1 MGRERARRG
10 REGGREEE
18 RKEEE
23 RKGAKMTAIHRTE
36 YQRKE
41 TCIKRAFHRSSEV
54 PFQQS
59 EYQHRHVKKLRCGN
73 NARKK

>member
-1 MGRERARRG
+1 MSGESYGIHRARLVPELRV
-10 REGGREEE
+10 
-18 RKEEE
+18 
-23 RKGAKMTAIHRTE
+23 KGAKMTAIHRTE

-41 TCIKRAFHRSSEV
+41 TCIKREFHRSSEV